1 MEKTITL
8 SKTEYNKL
16 KKQARAYKV
25 LSSQFFASKIKDPIK
40 DIVDD
45 FKNTDIY
52 TDEFLK
58 DLEGGLRKSSYSKKS

>member
-8 SKTEYNKL
+8 SKTEYDKL

-25 LSSQFFASKIKDPIK
+25 LASQFFTSKIKDPIK

-58 DLEGGLRKSSYSKKS
+58 DLEKGLRKSSY